1 MKFFAGLD
9 VSKLKN
15 DLTQAQKK
23 RHDLTKLDHEFE
35 QLLKWFATMP
45 SDQNNEKT
53 DALVAKIKR
62 QKLDYAKM
70 RLDNE
75 AVIARIEKDLKS
87 CE

>member
-9 VSKLKN
+9 ISKLKT
-15 DLTQAQKK
+15 DLTAAQKK
-23 RHDLTKLDHEFE
+23 KHDLTKLDHEFE
-35 QLLKWFATMP
+35 QLLNWFSTMP
-45 SDQNNEKT
+45 NNQKNEKT

-70 RLDNE
+70 RLENDNL
-75 AVIARIEKDLKS
+75 IARIEKDLKS